1 MTSPVISGGAP
12 GCSEARTSSAAGA
25 LMPTTG
31 GSGLR
36 RLCSI
41 LETSDLLEE
50 GLGSSPCGGGFASDV
65 RPRVAFAPSPPP
77 SSLRGGGGEEAP
89 SARLPSVT
97 PPSLLNTAASIAR
110 SSAQMHAGSRL
121 GGVCA
126 NDVLHEGGSESE
138 DC

>member
-50 GLGSSPCGGGFASDV
+50 GLGSSPCGGGFASV
-65 RPRVAFAPSPPP
+65 VTLRAALAPSPPP
-77 SSLRGGGGEEAP
+77 SLRGGGGEEAP